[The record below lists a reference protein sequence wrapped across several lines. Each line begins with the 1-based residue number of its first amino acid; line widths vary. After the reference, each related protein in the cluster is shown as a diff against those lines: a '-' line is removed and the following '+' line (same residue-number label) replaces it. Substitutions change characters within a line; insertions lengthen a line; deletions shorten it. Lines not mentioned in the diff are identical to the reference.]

1 MRMNKTFNS
10 DGYCDP
16 ELHYMVDISSRLE
29 EIKDMIDTE
38 KYFTVNRARQY
49 GKTTILFA
57 LTDYLKDEYEVVYLD
72 FQTMSSLAF
81 ESEQSFV
88 AAFSEELLDL
98 VDEFSEGIEEKLSA
112 FADRSAQINSLQ
124 ALFKVMKSWCKESEK
139 RIVLIIDEVDTAANN
154 QVFVDFLAQLRA
166 CYLKRRRIRTFQSVI
181 LAGVYDVRSIRG
193 KIRPDEI
200 YKENIPWNV
209 AADFLVDM
217 SFSSKDIVG
226 MLEQYEIDHHTG
238 MDLVEVA
245 NLIYDYTSGYPYLVS
260 RLCKL
265 MDERIA
271 RAMGSEDRSN
281 IWTKAGCL
289 SAVKML
295 LEENNPLFDSLIN
308 KLYQFPELKA
318 VISRHLFQGQSIA
331 YDADDPIVRNA
342 RMFGFLEVHNSM
354 VQIAN
359 RIFETRL
366 YNRFL
371 SNYGEQNSDIY
382 TEGSREKNQFIVDGH
397 LDVGRVLEK
406 FVETFDYL
414 YGDRGETFLEEEG
427 RRYFML
433 FLKPIINGTGNCY
446 VESTTR
452 NQERMDLV
460 IDYRGEQHICEL
472 KIWYGNAYN
481 ERGEKQLLG
490 YLDYFGL
497 RKGYMLSF
505 NFNKKKEIGI
515 KEIILGN
522 KKLIEAVV

>member
-193 KIRPDEI
+193 KIRPEEI
-200 YKENIPWNV
+200 YKENSPWNV

-226 MLEQYEIDHHTG
+226 MLEQYEMDHHTG
-238 MDLVEVA
+238 MDLAEIA
-245 NLIYDYTSGYPYLVS
+245 NLLYDYTSGYPYLVS

-342 RMFGFLEVHNSM
+342 RMFGFL
-354 VQIAN
+354 
-359 RIFETRL
+359 
-366 YNRFL
+366 
-371 SNYGEQNSDIY
+371 
-382 TEGSREKNQFIVDGH
+382 
-397 LDVGRVLEK
+397 
-406 FVETFDYL
+406 
-414 YGDRGETFLEEEG
+414 
-427 RRYFML
+427 
-433 FLKPIINGTGNCY
+433 
-446 VESTTR
+446 
-452 NQERMDLV
+452 
-460 IDYRGEQHICEL
+460 
-472 KIWYGNAYN
+472 
-481 ERGEKQLLG
+481 QL
-490 YLDYFGL
+490 
-497 RKGYMLSF
+497 
-505 NFNKKKEIGI
+505 
-515 KEIILGN
+515 
-522 KKLIEAVV
+522 